1 MKGKM
6 IGQAFVTMPGEVCSE
21 DEFFKVRDAF
31 ASIQHYSTVQF
42 LRLCI
47 QDFYSGTYDSDDL
60 FSMKT

>member
-31 ASIQHYSTVQF
+31 ASIQHS
-42 LRLCI
+42 
-47 QDFYSGTYDSDDL
+47 L
-60 FSMKT
+60 FHSSIS

>member
-31 ASIQHYSTVQF
+31 AAIQHS
-42 LRLCI
+42 
-47 QDFYSGTYDSDDL
+47 L
-60 FSMKT
+60 FRSSIS